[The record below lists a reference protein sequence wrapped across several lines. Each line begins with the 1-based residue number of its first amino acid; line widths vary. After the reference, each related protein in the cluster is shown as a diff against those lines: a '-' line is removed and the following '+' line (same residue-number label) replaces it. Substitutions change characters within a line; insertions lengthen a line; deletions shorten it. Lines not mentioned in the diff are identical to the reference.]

1 MQKLLIAIV
10 TLLFIFVGD
19 GYSNTLVI
27 DEQGDIFAE
36 TDRYQVRFR
45 NGNVIHVHNKL
56 TKETYTVSG
65 RHDATLSGMRGPRFD
80 ALEIDGEDYLEPEWE
95 IGGAESLEVEK
106 ISPLAVK
113 LTARWHQSTLLM
125 WVVID
130 VLTGDLIIRQEGF
143 SEQTGISTIGWGI
156 GNLDYNQ
163 VSPIVP
169 AHGGKIMNEQNT
181 VDSYWTYPHL
191 WQAPLAV
198 VQGTLGGCFVMSE
211 DETNQFKALG
221 QWPERKK
228 PNFFAIAFDTHN
240 FFPFED
246 RQHITSATWRFNT
259 YRGDWQV
266 PAERYRQ
273 GMIQRN
279 ASRLARRPAW
289 VKDIQLVVM
298 YCSLNRNYIRML
310 DFLAQQINP
319 KNVLI
324 YCRSG
329 WYGGEQEWPD
339 VRVRE
344 DLPRFMSAAK
354 QHGFRVMLY
363 TGFQFFSQTHPLY
376 PEWEPF
382 LYQGSDGNILGWN
395 FDHGGP
401 AFINPAASAYRK
413 FHVQTLKNVQER
425 YNIDAFHLDLNY
437 FIGNHAPI
445 DGLTPI
451 QGNMLLHEELI
462 AAMPDIVLS
471 GEFIHAVTS
480 PYLAFYGTGD
490 NPGYGDPHPIS
501 DFLFSQWSPAY
512 SGTFAYLAQR
522 NVKPE
527 HKHDPEALEGNIQ
540 ELEILNAHIKTYKQL
555 DVVPTIRYYFESHFA
570 VYQAISILHR
580 TNSNAEFWEGLEQM
594 VNTYREDLNLD
605 GVVNILDLVIV
616 AGAFGKEQPDLNGDD
631 VVNIL
636 DLVIVANAFN

>member
-1 MQKLLIAIV
+1 MRKLIIAIV
-10 TLLFIFVGD
+10 VLVFIFVGD
-19 GYSNTLVI
+19 GYSNTLVV

-45 NGNVIHVHNKL
+45 NGSVIHVHNKL

-65 RHDATLSGMRGPRFD
+65 RRDAELSGMRGPRLD
-80 ALEIDGEDYLEPEWE
+80 VSEIDGEDYVAPEWE
-95 IGGAESLEVEK
+95 IGRADSLKVEK
-106 ISPLAVK
+106 ISPLIVK
-113 LTARWHQSTLLM
+113 LTAQWDQSTLIM

-156 GNLDYNQ
+156 GNLDYNL

-169 AHGGKIMNEQNT
+169 GRDGKIMNEQNT
-181 VDSYWTYPHL
+181 VDLYWTYPHR

-211 DETNQFKALG
+211 DETHQFKAFG

-228 PNFFAIAFDTHN
+228 PNFFSIAFDTHN

-246 RQHITSATWRFNT
+246 HQHITSAIWRFNV
-259 YRGDWQV
+259 YSGDWQV

-273 GMIQRN
+273 GMMERN
-279 ASRLARRPAW
+279 ESRLAPKPAW
-289 VKDIQLVVM
+289 IKDIQLVVM

-324 YCRSG
+324 SCRGG
-329 WYGGEQEWPD
+329 WKHEHFGAFASE
-339 VRVRE
+339 
-344 DLPRFMSAAK
+344 AK
-354 QHGFRVMLY
+354 ARGFRLSVY
-363 TGFQFFSQTHPLY
+363 EGFQFVAPDHPRY
-376 PEWEPF
+376 AEWEPYF
-382 LYQGSDGNILGWN
+382 YRSATGELQGWDGRDG
-395 FDHGGP
+395 FT
-401 AFINPAASAYRK
+401 AYINPAASSYRK
-413 FHVQTLKNVQER
+413 SHVQTLKNVQET
-425 YNIDAFHLDLNY
+425 YNIDAIHLDVNT
-437 FIGNHAPI
+437 FIENHAPI

-462 AAMPDIVLS
+462 EAMPDIAFS
-471 GEFIHAVTS
+471 GEGAHTVTS
-480 PYLAFYGTGD
+480 PYVAFYSRWSH
-490 NPGYGDPHPIS
+490 PAYGDPHPITT
-501 DFLFSQWSPAY
+501 FLLSQWSLAI
-512 SGTFAYLAQR
+512 GHNLTYLGDR
-522 NVKPE
+522 PGGKEN
-527 HKHDPEALEGNIQ
+527 
-540 ELEILNAHIKTYKQL
+540 ELLNEYINLYKQVPVL
-555 DVVPTIRYYFESHFA
+555 PTIRYHHEGHFA
-570 VYQAISILHR
+570 IQRAISILHR
-580 TNSNAEFWEGLEQM
+580 TSSHVEFWEELERM
-594 VNTYREDLNLD
+594 ENTLYREDLNFD

-616 AGAFGKEQPDLNGDD
+616 ANTFGDPIGPDLNGDD

>member
-1 MQKLLIAIV
+1 MKHFCAKCVYMLI
-10 TLLFIFVGD
+10 LQFVLVPAAL
-19 GYSNTLVI
+19 SNTLTLG
-27 DEQGDIFAE
+27 EEGDIFAE

-45 NGNVIHVHNKL
+45 KGSVIHVHNKL
-56 TKETYTVSG
+56 TQETYTVSG

-80 ALEIDGEDYLEPEWE
+80 ALEIDGEDYLAPEWE
-95 IGGAESLEVEK
+95 IGGADTLEVEK

-156 GNLDYNQ
+156 GNLDYNL

-169 AHGGKIMNEQNT
+169 AHGGKIINEQST

-211 DETNQFKALG
+211 DETDQFKAFG
-221 QWPERKK
+221 QWPERKN

-246 RQHITSATWRFNT
+246 RQHITSAIWRFNT

-279 ASRLARRPAW
+279 ALRLARRPAW
-289 VKDIQLVVM
+289 VKDIQIVVM

-329 WYGGEQEWPD
+329 WDHEHFGAFALE
-339 VRVRE
+339 
-344 DLPRFMSAAK
+344 AK
-354 QHGFRVMLY
+354 ARGFRVMVY
-363 TGFQFFSQTHPLY
+363 SGFPFVDQDHPRY
-376 PEWEPF
+376 AEWEPYF
-382 LYQGSDGNILGWN
+382 YRSTTGEIQGWY
-395 FDHGGP
+395 FEQGGP
-401 AFINPAASAYRK
+401 AYINAAASSYREYY
-413 FHVQTLKNVQER
+413 VQLLKNVQET
-425 YNIDAFHLDLNY
+425 YNIDAIHLDANTL
-437 FIGNHAPI
+437 IRNHEMI

-462 AAMPDIVLS
+462 EAMPDIAFS
-471 GEFIHAVTS
+471 GEFIHAVTA
-480 PYLAFYGTGD
+480 PYVAFYGRGD
-490 NPGYGDPHPIS
+490 HTGYGDPHPIS
-501 DFLFSQWSPAY
+501 DFLFSQWSLAT
-512 SGTFAYLAQR
+512 GHNLNYLR
-522 NVKPE
+522 REGE
-527 HKHDPEALEGNIQ
+527 HHIMNEFIQ
-540 ELEILNAHIKTYKQL
+540 VYKQS
-555 DVVPTIRYYFESHFA
+555 DVIPTIRYHYEAHF
-570 VYQAISILHR
+570 VIQHAISIVHR
-580 TNSNAEFWEGLEQM
+580 TSSNAEFWEELERM
-594 VNTYREDLNLD
+594 ESSPYREDLNFDGVVDILDLVVVANAFGDPNGPDLNFD
-605 GVVNILDLVIV
+605 GVVNI
-616 AGAFGKEQPDLNGDD
+616 Q
-631 VVNIL
+631 
-636 DLVIVANAFN
+636 DLVIVANAFE

>member
-1 MQKLLIAIV
+1 MRNFWGKCVYIV
-10 TLLFIFVGD
+10 ILQFVLVAAGLA
-19 GYSNTLVI
+19 NTLTLGEHGEV
-27 DEQGDIFAE
+27 FAE

-45 NGNVIHVHNKL
+45 NGSVIHVHNKL
-56 TKETYTVSG
+56 TQETYTVSG
-65 RHDATLSGMRGPRFD
+65 RRDAELSGMRGAQFD
-80 ALEIDGEDYLEPEWE
+80 KSELDGEDYVAPEWE
-95 IGGAESLEVEK
+95 IGRADSLKVEK

-113 LTARWHQSTLLM
+113 LTAQWNQRTLLM

-169 AHGGKIMNEQNT
+169 GRGGKIMNEQHT
-181 VDSYWTYPHL
+181 ADLYWTYPSRW

-221 QWPERKK
+221 QWQERKK
-228 PNFFAIAFDTHN
+228 PNFFVIAFDTHN

-246 RQHITSATWRFNT
+246 HQHITSAIWRFNT
-259 YRGDWQV
+259 YSGDWQV

-273 GMIQRN
+273 GMMERN
-279 ASRLARRPAW
+279 ESRLARKPTW
-289 VKDIQLVVM
+289 VKDIQLVVA

-324 YCRSG
+324 SCRSG
-329 WYGGEQEWPD
+329 WKHEHFGSFASE
-339 VRVRE
+339 
-344 DLPRFMSAAK
+344 AK
-354 QHGFRVMLY
+354 ARGFRLSVY
-363 TGFQFFSQTHPLY
+363 EGFQFVAPDHPRY
-376 PEWEPF
+376 AEWEPYF
-382 LYQGSDGNILGWN
+382 YRSVTGELQGWDGRDG
-395 FDHGGP
+395 FT
-401 AFINPAASAYRK
+401 AYINPAASSYRK
-413 FHVQTLKNVQER
+413 SHVQTLKNVQET
-425 YNIDAFHLDLNY
+425 YNIDVMPLDVNH

-462 AAMPDIVLS
+462 EAMPDTVFA

-480 PYLAFYGTGD
+480 PYVAFYGRGAHTG
-490 NPGYGDPHPIS
+490 YADPHPIS
-501 DFLFSQWSPAY
+501 DFLFSQWSLAT
-512 SGTFAYLAQR
+512 GHNLNYLR
-522 NVKPE
+522 REGE
-527 HKHDPEALEGNIQ
+527 HHIMNEFIQ
-540 ELEILNAHIKTYKQL
+540 VYKQS
-555 DVVPTIRYYFESHFA
+555 DVIPTIRYHHEGHFY
-570 VYQAISILHR
+570 VQHAISIVHR
-580 TNSNAEFWEGLEQM
+580 TNSNAEFWEELEKM
-594 VNTYREDLNLD
+594 ESSPYREDLNFD
-605 GVVNILDLVIV
+605 GVVNILDIVII
-616 AGAFGKEQPDLNGDD
+616 ANTFGNPNGPDLNADG

-636 DLVIVANAFN
+636 DMVIVANAFN

>member
-1 MQKLLIAIV
+1 MRNIWSKYVCVVILQFVLV
-10 TLLFIFVGD
+10 TAGLA
-19 GYSNTLVI
+19 NTLTLSK
-27 DEQGDIFAE
+27 QGDIFAE

-95 IGGAESLEVEK
+95 IGSAESLEVEK

-169 AHGGKIMNEQNT
+169 AHGGKIMNKQNT

-198 VQGTLGGCFVMSE
+198 VQGTLGGCVVMSE

-259 YRGDWQV
+259 YRGDWRV

-289 VKDIQLVVM
+289 VKDIQIVIM
-298 YCSLNRNYIRML
+298 YCSLHRPQHIPRML

-329 WYGGEQEWPD
+329 WDHEHFGSFASQ
-339 VRVRE
+339 
-344 DLPRFMSAAK
+344 AK
-354 QHGFRVMLY
+354 ARGFRVMSY
-363 TGFQFFSQTHPLY
+363 SGFQFVDQDHPLY
-376 PEWEPF
+376 FEWEPF

-413 FHVQTLKNVQER
+413 FHVQTLKNVQET

-462 AAMPDIVLS
+462 AAMPDIAFS

-512 SGTFAYLAQR
+512 SGTFAYLAQK

-555 DVVPTIRYYFESHFA
+555 DVVPTIRYYYESHFA

-580 TNSNAEFWEGLEQM
+580 TNSNTEFWEGLEQM

-616 AGAFGKEQPDLNGDD
+616 ANAVGDAIGPDLNGDD

-636 DLVIVANAFN
+636 DLVIVANALN